1 MQTEKLKEIRMKLT
15 ILGNPTALKR
25 HRTFRRGKFTGSY
38 DPSRVGKADLLAV
51 VRDNAPEKPFICP
64 LRVDITFYF
73 ARPKSHYR
81 TGKYAGELK
90 PGMPLWH
97 TKRPDRD
104 NLDKFILDALDGIF
118 WLDDSIVCDG
128 RLRKLYDGRPRTE
141 IEISEAR

>member
-1 MQTEKLKEIRMKLT
+1 MKLT

-38 DPSRVGKADLLAV
+38 DPSKTDKADLLAI
-51 VRDNAPEKPFICP
+51 VRDNAPDKPFTCP

-81 TGKYAGELK
+81 TGRYEGQLK
-90 PGMPLWH
+90 PHIPLWH

-104 NLDKFILDALDGIF
+104 NLDKFVLDALDGVF

-128 RLRKLYDGRPRTE
+128 RLRKLYDDRPRTE
-141 IEISEAR
+141 IDIEILQESKS

>member
-1 MQTEKLKEIRMKLT
+1 MDAIMKLT
-15 ILGNPTALKR
+15 VLGNPTALKR
-25 HRTFRRGKFTGSY
+25 HRTFRRGKFIGNY

-51 VRDNAPEKPFICP
+51 VRDNAPDKPFSCP

-81 TGKYAGELK
+81 TGRHAGELK
-90 PGMPLWH
+90 PNAPLWH

-141 IEISEAR
+141 IEIKEL